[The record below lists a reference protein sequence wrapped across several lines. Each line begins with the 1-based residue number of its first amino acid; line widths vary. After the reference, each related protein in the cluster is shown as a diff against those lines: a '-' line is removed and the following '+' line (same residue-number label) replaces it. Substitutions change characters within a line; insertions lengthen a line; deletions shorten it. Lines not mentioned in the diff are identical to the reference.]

1 MNNIIKLSSLSKH
14 YQMGSSEVKVLQ
26 NLDLSVESK
35 EKVAIIGPSG
45 SGKTTLLLILTGL
58 ETPSS
63 GEIVISGESFVGKD
77 GDARADLRKE
87 HIGIIF
93 QSFHL
98 IPSLTARENVA
109 LPLEIAGSPN
119 GRAQAMKMLDKVGLS
134 DRHDHYPA
142 QLSGGEQQR
151 VAIARALVHSP
162 KLIVADEPTGNLD
175 EDTSEQ
181 IMQLLFD
188 LNRDSGTTLLL
199 VTHDNELAER
209 CDRTLRLHDGSLHV
223 VNTDSSKSISNQNKS
238 NKNITNKKNTK

>member
-1 MNNIIKLSSLSKH
+1 
-14 YQMGSSEVKVLQ
+14 MGSSEVKVLQ
-26 NLDLSVESK
+26 NLNLSVQAK

-87 HIGIIF
+87 HI
-93 QSFHL
+93 
-98 IPSLTARENVA
+98 ARENVA
-109 LPLEIAGSPN
+109 LPLEIAGTPN
-119 GRAQAMKMLDKVGLS
+119 GRQLAMEMLDKVGLS

-151 VAIARALVHSP
+151 VAIARALVHGP

-181 IMQLLFD
+181 IMQLLFE

-199 VTHDNELAER
+199 VTHDNELAKR
-209 CDRTLRLHDGSLHV
+209 CDRTLRLHDGSLKPI
-223 VNTDSSKSISNQNKS
+223 NLETTNPQTNKS
-238 NKNITNKKNTK
+238 EVQ

>member
-1 MNNIIKLSSLSKH
+1 VTNIIELNNLSKH
-14 YQMGSSEVKVLQ
+14 YEMGSSEVKVLL
-26 NLDLSVESK
+26 NLNLSVQSK

-45 SGKTTLLLILTGL
+45 SGKTTLLLTLTGL

-63 GEIVISGESFVGKD
+63 GEITINGESFVGKSA
-77 GDARADLRKE
+77 DARADLRKE

-109 LPLEIAGSPN
+109 LSLEIAGTAN
-119 GRAQAMKMLDKVGLS
+119 GRELAMKMLDKVGLS

-151 VAIARALVHSP
+151 VAIARALVHQP
-162 KLIVADEPTGNLD
+162 QLIVADEPTGNLD

-209 CDRTLRLHDGSLHV
+209 CDRTLRLHDGSLHAV
-223 VNTDSSKSISNQNKS
+223 DA
-238 NKNITNKKNTK
+238 NKKTKTQ